1 MLNQTQ
7 RAAAR
12 VIGRVRC
19 PSKARVYNN
28 ARFQSTSSS
37 SGSASSGANSAL
49 IGGVAGGA
57 FAAATGYAW
66 YSFSGAKTLVDT
78 NRQAKQYLEQAKQK
92 LAEAAPE
99 PSESYAWFKKTVTRY
114 AVFIPGA
121 REYTDTAF
129 KDLEK
134 IKERHGD
141 EFDKIIQDAYK
152 ELSDVSKKGE
162 FNADTA
168 FQAFHVLQKHLDRL
182 LDLAGDVGED
192 LLDNHPTLKEKVG
205 GSWDQLKQMGDAYG
219 PQAKE
224 EVNKTWNQ
232 VSDIVKRGAGLD
244 AVTEI
249 KKLIDEKREKVQK
262 LRDEAWQKGLDES
275 KQFMEKNPKLKSL
288 VEENADALKKG
299 NFQDLWGLLKESASS
314 GKMEDVEKFV
324 KEKVDQV
331 GFGDLDKWLKAIP
344 GGSNILPQLQTLQT
358 VAQKKGGEAEKVLKE
373 TFEEVQEVLKKRKE
387 QVEKLAEEGKE
398 EAKK

>member
-1 MLNQTQ
+1 MLSQTQ
-7 RAAAR
+7 RPAVR

-19 PSKARVYNN
+19 PVRPRVSN
-28 ARFQSTSSS
+28 ARFQSTS

-57 FAAATGYAW
+57 FAVAAGYAW
-66 YSFSGAKTLVDT
+66 YSFSGAKTLVDA
-78 NRQAKQYLEQAKQK
+78 NKQAKQYLEQAKQK
-92 LAEAAPE
+92 ITEAAPE

-121 REYTDTAF
+121 REYVDTAF

-134 IKERHGD
+134 INEKHGD
-141 EFDKIIQDAYK
+141 EFDKIIQDAYN
-152 ELSDVSKKGE
+152 ELADVSKNGS
-162 FNADTA
+162 FNTDTA
-168 FQAFHVLQKHLDRL
+168 FAAFNVLQKHLDRL

-192 LLDNHPTLKEKVG
+192 ILDNHPKVKEKLG
-205 GSWDQLKQMGDAYG
+205 GSLDQLKQMGDAYG

-232 VSDIVKRGAGLD
+232 ITDIVKSGASMD
-244 AVTEI
+244 AVAEI
-249 KKLIDEKREKVQK
+249 KKLIDDKREKLQK
-262 LRDEAWQKGLDES
+262 LGDEAWQKGLDES
-275 KQFMEKNPKLKSL
+275 KQFLEKNPKLKSL

-314 GKMEDVEKFV
+314 GKTEKVEKYV

-331 GFGDLDKWLKAIP
+331 KSSGFGDLDKWLKAIP

-373 TFEEVQEVLKKRKE
+373 TFEEIQEVLKKRKD
-387 QVEKLAEEGKE
+387 QVEKIAE
-398 EAKK
+398 EAKEDTK

>member
-7 RAAAR
+7 RPAAR

-37 SGSASSGANSAL
+37 SSSVSSGANSAL

-57 FAAATGYAW
+57 FAAAAGYAW
-66 YSFSGAKTLVDT
+66 YSFSGVKTLVDT

-92 LAEAAPE
+92 ISEAAPE
-99 PSESYAWFKKTVTRY
+99 PGESYAWLKKTVTRY

-141 EFDKIIQDAYK
+141 EFDKVIQDAYK
-152 ELSDVSKKGE
+152 ELSDITKKGE
-162 FNADTA
+162 FNTDTA

-192 LLDNHPTLKEKVG
+192 LLDNHPKLKEKVG

-232 VSDIVKRGAGLD
+232 VSDIVRRGAGLD
-244 AVTEI
+244 AVAEI

-299 NFQDLWGLLKESASS
+299 NFQDLWGLMKESASS
-314 GKMEDVEKFV
+314 GKVEDVEKFV

-331 GFGDLDKWLKAIP
+331 RFGDLDKWLKAIP

-373 TFEEVQEVLKKRKE
+373 AFEEVQEVLKKRKE

>member
-1 MLNQTQ
+1 MLSQTQ
-7 RAAAR
+7 RPAVR

-19 PSKARVYNN
+19 QVKPRFTN
-28 ARFQSTSSS
+28 ARFQSTS

-57 FAAATGYAW
+57 FAAAAGYAW

-78 NRQAKQYLEQAKQK
+78 NKQAKQYLEQAKQK
-92 LAEAAPE
+92 ISEAAPE

-121 REYTDTAF
+121 REYVDTAF

-134 IKERHGD
+134 IKDKHGE
-141 EFDKIIQDAYK
+141 EFDKVIQDAYN
-152 ELSDVSKKGE
+152 ELADVSKNGG
-162 FNADTA
+162 FNSDTA
-168 FQAFHVLQKHLDRL
+168 FAAFHVLQKHLDRL
-182 LDLAGDVGED
+182 LDLAGDASED
-192 LLDNHPTLKEKVG
+192 ILDNHPKIKEKLG
-205 GSWDQLKQMGDAYG
+205 GSFDQLKQMGDAYG

-224 EVNKTWNQ
+224 EVNKTWSQ
-232 VSDIVKRGAGLD
+232 VTDIVKRGASLD
-244 AVTEI
+244 AVAEI
-249 KKLIDEKREKVQK
+249 KKLIDEKREKLQK
-262 LRDEAWQKGLDES
+262 LGDEAWQKGLDES
-275 KQFMEKNPKLKSL
+275 QQFIEKNPKLKSL

-299 NFQDLWGLLKESASS
+299 NFQDLWGLLKDSASS
-314 GKMEDVEKFV
+314 GKTDKVEKYV

-331 GFGDLDKWLKAIP
+331 KSGGFGDLDKWLKAIP

-373 TFEEVQEVLKKRKE
+373 TFEEIQEVLKKRKD
-387 QVEKLAEEGKE
+387 QVEKIAE
-398 EAKK
+398 EAKEDSK